1 MRFLLTLVF
10 ALALPVSAETIE
22 VDVELA
28 LMVDVSRSMDPIEL
42 ELQRRG
48 YAEAIKSDQVVGVI
62 LNSYTGS
69 IALTY
74 VEWAG
79 NGLQRVIV
87 PWTKIDSREDAEA
100 VAEKLT
106 AQFEYSMRRT
116 SISGAMYYALEDF
129 DNNDFVGLRQVIDI
143 SGDGPNNDGR
153 PVLQA
158 RERALAAGLVINGLP
173 IMVDGGASPWSI
185 PDLDVYYERC
195 VIGGPGAF
203 SIPVYAWEDFPLAVR
218 RKLVLEL
225 AQATVLPEIGGGLS
239 AEPYDCFIG
248 EKKRQEWELRYGE
261 P

>member
-1 MRFLLTLVF
+1 MRFLLATLL

-28 LMVDVSRSMDPIEL
+28 LMVDVSRSMDPVEL

-48 YAEAIKSDQVVGVI
+48 YAEAIRSDQVVNVI
-62 LNSYTGS
+62 LNSYTGR

-79 NGLQRVIV
+79 NGLQRVII
-87 PWTKIDSREDAEA
+87 PWTMVDSREDAED
-100 VAEKLT
+100 VAQKLN
-106 AQFEYSMRRT
+106 AEFEFSMRRT
-116 SISGAMYYALEDF
+116 SISGALYFALEDMAANEF
-129 DNNDFVGLRQVIDI
+129 EGLRQVIDV
-143 SGDGPNNDGR
+143 SVDGPNNDGR
-153 PVLQA
+153 PVLHA
-158 RERALAAGLVINGLP
+158 RQRALAAGLVINGLP
-173 IMVDGGASPWSI
+173 IMVDGGRSPWSI

-203 SIPVYAWEDFPLAVR
+203 SIPVFAWEDFPLAVR

-225 AQATVLPEIGGGLS
+225 AQATTLPQIGGQTNS
-239 AEPYDCFIG
+239 EPYDCMIG
-248 EKKRQEWELRYGE
+248 EKKRREWELRYGE

>member
-1 MRFLLTLVF
+1 MRFLLAALAF
-10 ALALPVSAETIE
+10 ALPAVADTIE

-28 LMVDVSRSMDPIEL
+28 LMVDVSRSMDPVEL

-48 YAEAIKSDQVVGVI
+48 YAEAIRSDQVVGVI
-62 LNSYTGS
+62 LGSYTGR

-79 NGLQRVIV
+79 NGLQRIVV
-87 PWTKIDSREDAEA
+87 PWTMIDSREDAEA
-100 VAEKLT
+100 VAERLT
-106 AQFEYSMRRT
+106 SKFDYSMRRT
-116 SISGAMYYALEDF
+116 SISGALLFATDDIARNDF
-129 DNNDFVGLRQVIDI
+129 DGLRRVIDV

-153 PVLQA
+153 PVELA
-158 RERALAAGLVINGLP
+158 RDAAIEAGLVINGLP
-173 IMVDGGASPWSI
+173 IMVDGGLSPWGI

-203 SIPVYAWEDFPLAVR
+203 SIPVFSWDDFPLAVR

-225 AQATVLPEIGGGLS
+225 AQAQILPEIGGRTER
-239 AEPYDCFIG
+239 APYDCLIG
-248 EKKRQEWELRYGE
+248 EKRRRERELIYGE

>member
-1 MRFLLTLVF
+1 MRLLLAALLTF
-10 ALALPVSAETIE
+10 AIPALAETIE

-28 LMVDVSRSMDPIEL
+28 LMVDVSRSMDPVEL

-62 LNSYTGS
+62 LNSYTGR

-87 PWTKIDSREDAEA
+87 PWTLIDSREDAEA
-100 VAEKLT
+100 VADKLT
-106 AQFEYSMRRT
+106 AEFEYSMRRT
-116 SISGAMYYALEDF
+116 SISGAMYYAFEDMAS
-129 DNNDFVGLRQVIDI
+129 NDFEGLRQVIDI

-153 PVLQA
+153 PVLYA
-158 RERALAAGLVINGLP
+158 RERTLAAGVVINGLP

-203 SIPVYAWEDFPLAVR
+203 SIPVYDWEDFPLAVR

-225 AQATVLPEIGGGLS
+225 AQATVLPQIGASPS
-239 AEPYDCFIG
+239 AEPYDCIIG
-248 EKKRQEWELRYGE
+248 EKKRREWELRYGE